1 MRRSGRGSIGER
13 CWLRGRR
20 PDSIDAVKA
29 SVQEIRERFDN
40 DVERFSN
47 LETGQIA
54 TQDAA
59 LVMGLIAASALR
71 VTPGATRLLD
81 LGCGAGNFSLKFAQV
96 FPLQRVTLVDLSA
109 NMLDRAVERLGPL
122 RIETRAMQ
130 CDVRDLDLEAGSQD
144 VIVAAAVLHHLRAE
158 VEWAAVFR
166 QLFTALRAGGSLWI
180 WDLVSHDI
188 TGVQAEMRERYGAYL
203 EGMNGPEYRDK
214 VLAYV
219 EYEDSPRSVAFQ
231 LHHLRM
237 AGFQADVIHKN
248 GCFAAIGAYKA

>member
-1 MRRSGRGSIGER
+1 M
-13 CWLRGRR
+13 
-20 PDSIDAVKA
+20 DAVKA
-29 SVQEIRERFDN
+29 SVTEIRERFDN

-54 TQDAA
+54 AQDAA
-59 LVMGLIAASALR
+59 LVMEMISASAAR
-71 VTPGATRLLD
+71 VTPEATRLLD
-81 LGCGAGNFSLKFAQV
+81 LGCGAGNFSLKFAQM
-96 FPLQRVTLVDLSA
+96 FSLRQVTLVDLSA
-109 NMLDRAVERLGPL
+109 NMLDRAVERLGATGAEL
-122 RIETRAMQ
+122 HALQ

-144 VIVAAAVLHHLRAE
+144 IIVAAAVLHHLRAE

-166 QLFTALRAGGSLWI
+166 QLYTVLRPGGSLWI
-180 WDLVSHDI
+180 WDLISHDLP
-188 TGVQAEMRERYGAYL
+188 GVQAEMWERYGVFLADL
-203 EGMNGPEYRDK
+203 KGEEYRDK

-231 LHHLRM
+231 LHHLRA

>member
-1 MRRSGRGSIGER
+1 MKA
-13 CWLRGRR
+13 
-20 PDSIDAVKA
+20 SID
-29 SVQEIRERFDN
+29 EIRERFDN

-59 LVMGLIAASALR
+59 LVLELIAQSAAR

-81 LGCGAGNFSLKFAQV
+81 LGCGAGNFSLKLSQV
-96 FPLQRVTLVDLSA
+96 FPLEHVTLVDLSA
-109 NMLDRAVERLGPL
+109 NMLDRAVQRLGATGAEL
-122 RIETRAMQ
+122 RAIQ
-130 CDVRDLDLEAGSQD
+130 CDIRDLELEPQSQD
-144 VIVAAAVLHHLRAE
+144 VIAAAAVLHHLRAE
-158 VEWAAVFR
+158 LEWAAVYR
-166 QLFTALRAGGSLWI
+166 QLFTALRSGGSLWI

-188 TGVQAEMRERYGAYL
+188 PGVQAEMWHRYGEYL
-203 EGMNGPEYRDK
+203 KGMKGEEYRDK

-231 LHHLRM
+231 LHHLRS

>member
-1 MRRSGRGSIGER
+1 
-13 CWLRGRR
+13 
-20 PDSIDAVKA
+20 VKA
-29 SVQEIRERFDN
+29 SVNEIRERFDN

-59 LVMGLIAASALR
+59 LVMSLISASAVR

-81 LGCGAGNFSLKFAQV
+81 LGCGAGNFSLKFSQV
-96 FPLQRVTLVDLSA
+96 FPLEHVTLVDLSA
-109 NMLDRAVERLGPL
+109 NMLDRAVERLGPTGAEL
-122 RIETRAMQ
+122 RAMQ

-144 VIVAAAVLHHLRAE
+144 LIVAAAVLHHLRAE
-158 VEWAAVFR
+158 VEWAAVFQ
-166 QLFTALRAGGSLWI
+166 QLFAFLRPGGSLWI
-180 WDLVSHDI
+180 WDLISHDI
-188 TGVQAEMRERYGAYL
+188 PGVQAEMWERYGAYL
-203 EGMNGPEYRDK
+203 SGMKGDEYRDK

-231 LHHLRM
+231 LHHLRA

>member
-1 MRRSGRGSIGER
+1 MEG
-13 CWLRGRR
+13 
-20 PDSIDAVKA
+20 KA
-29 SVQEIRERFDN
+29 SVDEIRERFDN

-59 LVMGLIAASALR
+59 LVLEMIAKSAQR
-71 VTPGATRLLD
+71 VTPGAKRLTD
-81 LGCGAGNFSLKFAQV
+81 LGCGAGNFSLKFSQV
-96 FPLQRVTLVDLSA
+96 FPLESVTLVDLSA
-109 NMLDRAVERLGPL
+109 NMLDRAVERLGAL

-130 CDVRDLDLEAGSQD
+130 CDVRDLVLEPGSQD

-158 VEWAAVFR
+158 VEWASVFR
-166 QLFTALRAGGSLWI
+166 QLFAALRPGGSLWI

-188 TGVQAEMRERYGAYL
+188 PGVQAEMWARYGGYL
-203 EGMNGPEYRDK
+203 AGMKGEEYKDK

-231 LHHLRM
+231 LHHLRA

-248 GCFAAIGAYKA
+248 GCFAAIGARRP